1 MNRISR
7 YSLTGSWAA
16 IAFFAAGAAAAQDTN
31 ADQSEKRQGDTGDV
45 IIVRALK
52 QGDSLLDTPA
62 TVAVVDQAE
71 LNTSNVSSARDL
83 GGIVPS
89 FSFMQGVAGGSASFR
104 GLGSNS
110 ADPAIESSVGGF
122 NDGVYLGHSRDFT
135 TPLYDLQQIEFVAGT
150 QSTVLGKNTSIGAV
164 SLTSRRPGRT
174 FAANGSATY
183 TDKIDAVTL
192 RAGIDIPLGPDFAV
206 RIAGF
211 YDDQQGYTRNN
222 FVERNEQQLR
232 DASGR
237 IVLDGNISDNVR
249 LTAIYQHDRRRGDGQ
264 YLELLN
270 DPDGLFEFFS
280 AAVLGLPDEL
290 IDTVA
295 DDATVNGNERL
306 DPNDPDVPL
315 PYDNQDGDR
324 ATAIVEIDT
333 AGGGMLTAQ
342 TGYLNWDSQR
352 LLDQDYTFLNVLNL
366 LDDEASEVFSQE
378 LRFASPDSDTF
389 TYLLGLYYYHNVY
402 TLRRGVES
410 DLGFALD
417 GFTRVTTDSYS
428 AFASGRYALND
439 TFALLGGLRYNLE
452 DKRAFYEVTGNVA
465 PPLGPV
471 TTPNKN
477 SDELDYNFG
486 VEVTPGSSLLL
497 YATYARGSKNG
508 GFQSAPDELVVA
520 EYDTE
525 VAKTFEVG
533 AKYDLGNGSIELVGY
548 DTKIKDFQ
556 GSRVAPS
563 PDTSIPVTQIS
574 NVDART
580 TGAEATLRYKLTSN
594 FGINASLAYTDAR
607 FTEGLES
614 EVDTGV
620 FITEIYPGMRL
631 PRAPKWGAK
640 FGYNFSTPI
649 GGSLEFSSNG
659 VVRYQTEADLQ
670 YRASNP
676 AAPVTKEHATVDM
689 EVRIG
694 DPDAGWSIAAIGN
707 NLTNVRTTVF
717 TSDWLLAGALD
728 PTATPPYYGRRN
740 RPRTFSIQA
749 AFEF

>member
-1 MNRISR
+1 MVKFFRIS
-7 YSLTGSWAA
+7 LGCGAGLLALANNTAA
-16 IAFFAAGAAAAQDTN
+16 VAQDTQSA
-31 ADQSEKRQGDTGDV
+31 ADRAAADNV
-45 IIVRALK
+45 IIVEALK
-52 QGDSLLDTPA
+52 QGDTLLDTPA
-62 TVAVVDQAE
+62 TVAVVAQEE
-71 LNTSNVSSARDL
+71 LAASNIASARDL

-89 FSFMQGVAGGSASFR
+89 FSFMQGVAGGSASIR

-110 ADPAIESSVGGF
+110 ADPAIENSVGGF

-135 TPLYDLQQIEFVAGT
+135 MPLYDVQQIEFVAGT
-150 QSTVLGKNTSIGAV
+150 QSTLLGKNTSLGAV
-164 SLTSRRPGRT
+164 SITSRRPGRA

-183 TDKIDAVTL
+183 TDKIDAIVL
-192 RAGIDIPLGPDFAV
+192 RAGVDVPLGTDFAV
-206 RIAGF
+206 RFAGF
-211 YDDQQGYTRNN
+211 FSDEQGYTRNN
-222 FVERNEQQLR
+222 FIERDEQQLQ

-237 IVLDGNISDNVR
+237 IVLDGSLSSNMR

-280 AAVLGLPDEL
+280 GAVLELPDEL

-295 DDATVNGNERL
+295 NDATVNGSVRL
-306 DPNDPDVPL
+306 DPSDPDVPL
-315 PYDNQDGDR
+315 PFDNQDSDR
-324 ATAIVEIDT
+324 ATAIIEIDT
-333 AGGGMLTAQ
+333 GNGGMITAQ

-352 LLDQDYTFLNVLNL
+352 RLDQDYTPANVLNL
-366 LDDEASEVFSQE
+366 LDEEASEVFSQE
-378 LRFASPDSDTF
+378 LRYASPDDQPF

-402 TLRRGVES
+402 RLRRGVES

-417 GFTRVTTDSYS
+417 GLTRITTDSYS
-428 AFASGRYALND
+428 AFASGRYAVGD
-439 TFALLGGLRYNLE
+439 TFALLGGIRYNSE

-471 TTPNKN
+471 STPKKN
-477 SDELDYNFG
+477 SDEVDYNFG
-486 VEVTPGSSLLL
+486 VEFTPNPDVLL

-508 GFQSAPDELVVA
+508 GFQSAPDELAVA
-520 EYDTE
+520 EYGTE
-525 VAKTFEVG
+525 VAKTMEVG
-533 AKYDLGNGSIELVGY
+533 AKYDLGNGSIELVVF

-563 PDTSIPVTQIS
+563 PDTDLPVTQIA

-580 TGAEATLRYKLTSN
+580 TGAEATVRYKLTSN
-594 FGINASLAYTDAR
+594 LSINASLAYTDAR
-607 FTEGLES
+607 FKEGLVS
-614 EVDTGV
+614 QVDTDV

-640 FGYNFSTPI
+640 FAYDFSTPI
-649 GGSLEFSSNG
+649 GNSLELSSYG

-670 YRASNP
+670 FRASNP

-689 EVRIG
+689 EVRLG
-694 DPDAGWSIAAIGN
+694 NPDSGWSIAVIGN
-707 NLTNVRTTVF
+707 NLTKVRTAVF
-717 TSDWLLAGALD
+717 ASDWLLSGALD

-749 AFEF
+749 AFDF